1 MKIRKFLKV
10 LNFLFIILAAEV
22 IIGLVCITNKI
33 KDAKYEEDKT
43 CITQIAINPIEKRLA
58 RSQAPSD
65 QVTRITSSSRLI
77 LERIVK
83 TMENTGYGKGYWTQC
98 KNAVRTP
105 TPTSGGLY
113 YIDIPS
119 FYFNEDVGGAWN
131 STYVYYCKEI
141 TEFDFSGLN
150 IGGITTL
157 PDFSKWPNLR
167 RLNFS
172 NCKISETSGFMTSS
186 GRKAL
191 RKITYI
197 DLSKNNIESI
207 NAGIVHDARYN
218 LQHQII
224 TKYLGTIKSGNTG
237 NSTLPD
243 IFVKSYGNI
252 VAPTYYKEN
261 IVKISGKK
269 VTVKSKGKEQEKAM
283 VRIPGTSSSPFKGS
297 YVMFNWSG
305 IKASTNPNNN
315 NNNNNNNNQIYY
327 NISLSYKS
335 STTSG
340 WEQIKYI
347 EIYPTS
353 GENVNYNNAK
363 VYVNGNYVGN
373 NTVKYPVTK
382 NGKYTIKITYP
393 GLRDIILNQEVK
405 GIDREHPTFTT
416 NYKSETGKNIKY
428 LTVYAKDNVAIKNI
442 SVNGTNIYSCNKKD
456 YYCAY
461 SATYKIS
468 KSGKYTIKVED
479 LAGNWRKIEENVN
492 VDTTPPKIQSL
503 QIKKNDKIYDKDKC
517 AVKVGDKL
525 ILNLKAHE
533 EVSKYSGIKI
543 NGTDLKTGTIN
554 VGNKTNFSI
563 EIPITDKFGTGTLY
577 GDYVIEIYGLS
588 DKWGNATSY
597 TIKNKVYF
605 DSSYPEISEIN
616 ITGGK
621 LSSDK
626 QKMTIYQNQK
636 IVIDLTT
643 EEKLGNN
650 PEIYVCGHKTTFA
663 RLKNKNK
670 NKKDKSEIYHYYAY
684 LDSNYILQTANA
696 FGYVDKC
703 IPIEIKNYKNL
714 SGNLGDDIIIDES
727 NKSSNGIYLYY
738 GNSEANKLYFA
749 SAVDIS
755 TYSETGDG
763 YTWLTKVGD
772 KNYKNYKQFRGSY
785 AEKSYWGGTIHQYGC
800 GPTSVAIVLSGLGI
814 DKNPGDVANS
824 IKEGTSPS
832 SLKTAFENFGVTVEL
847 KYNTS
852 TETTIKN
859 IRNNLEKGMPV
870 LVGVSPGP
878 DSKYTT
884 IGHWLVLLSISGDT
898 VTISN
903 AGRDSESGTETDN
916 INTLVEKY
924 MEGNGYI
931 LVKSAKTDSATNVK
945 NEAIAGDINQD
956 GYINEYDYLL
966 LQRYLSKLQEL
977 TDDQKKY
984 ANVDGNESIDANDL
998 TALKV
1003 IINKR
1008 VNSLQIG
1015 SSETFKVYDNENK
1028 LVSGDNLK
1036 LSVTEG
1042 EEFINVT
1049 ENEDG
1054 ISIKSKNELSA
1065 LNGSVVIKATYL
1077 NEKNEEEK
1085 AGEIKL
1091 KIIDKNNVTTGFEV
1105 ITGKKVNKNI
1115 LGDVNKDGFITEV
1128 DSFDVQRAIVNLIQL
1143 TEEGK
1148 ERGDI
1153 NKDGVLTVSDATD
1166 IQKMCVNNYNGM
1178 YKNDVFTL
1186 KFNSFEDNNYEDIK
1200 DENIQNQIRW
1210 YAEGQ
1215 EDMVTITP
1223 NNDGSANIKVN
1234 ENAVTGSKIAICCS
1248 MLDENSED
1256 NKYKTA
1262 RFNIEIID
1270 KAYVEL
1276 SENTINYDLSNLPDK
1291 YTYLKVNT
1299 NLDNKDAEWKSSDE
1313 NIVKLKEDSYGNV
1326 EVIPVKEGTAKVTV
1340 TIDGISDECDVKV
1353 EKSITKIYT
1362 SKQDITLKES
1372 LEDEE
1377 YIIANSVSKLLKS
1390 SANSQDIEGEI
1401 DATEEPIITSSDE
1414 DIARM
1419 YKDEET
1425 GAYKILA
1432 ISEGKATIEISSPT
1446 NEDVKETIKVN
1457 VKPLNIPT
1465 IQKVTIDQDEGQQEY
1480 KKGEKIS
1487 FKVVFSEEIKGEV
1500 PELQLVFGNN
1510 SSVGIPK
1517 FVGIEDNNTA
1527 IRYEYEVQE
1536 GDNGILKIL
1545 GLNGGNLTDD
1555 TGKMDTI
1562 LTVNNEEE
1570 EFTIE
1575 ETEENIDIENETL
1588 EVSSNDESEDESK
1601 ELSEEYI
1608 SSNTKAFVGDD
1619 VTEQDEMSDELTGN
1633 LETVPNGI
1641 NLLVGEVIAD
1651 TTAPEI
1657 TVVPEIEKDSYYL
1670 NKGDIVKVNITSN
1683 EDLAELPTVTMGG
1696 QVATVEGSGK
1706 EYTASLEINDK
1717 IKEGYLEIQVS
1728 GCRDLSGNEANL
1740 TVMNEENMDEPIVI
1754 DYSKSTIKAIYIM
1767 AEEGKNYKAGD
1778 KVKIKVVFEDENMKN
1793 RNEYI
1798 AAEEVP
1804 VLNIKFGRNKAEGNL
1819 ESDYTVGEYVN
1830 SIIYTYTIS
1839 EKDIGKMTINNIT
1852 GNIEDAAGNKTD
1864 LSKINISN
1872 VVTGQIN
1879 EIVKENESNS
1889 NKNEG
1894 VLEKLPFKLP
1904 YTGSVAFWI
1913 IIASVGVGATIAG
1926 VSYIVRKKHY
1936 IK

>member
-670 NKKDKSEIYHYYAY
+670 KDKSEIYHYYAY

-749 SAVDIS
+749 S
-755 TYSETGDG
+755 
-763 YTWLTKVGD
+763 D
-772 KNYKNYKQFRGSY
+772 KN
-785 AEKSYWGGTIHQYGC
+785 
-800 GPTSVAIVLSGLGI
+800 
-814 DKNPGDVANS
+814 
-824 IKEGTSPS
+824 
-832 SLKTAFENFGVTVEL
+832 
-847 KYNTS
+847 
-852 TETTIKN
+852 
-859 IRNNLEKGMPV
+859 
-870 LVGVSPGP
+870 
-878 DSKYTT
+878 
-884 IGHWLVLLSISGDT
+884 
-898 VTISN
+898 
-903 AGRDSESGTETDN
+903 
-916 INTLVEKY
+916 
-924 MEGNGYI
+924 
-931 LVKSAKTDSATNVK
+931 VKD
-945 NEAIAGDINQD
+945 EAIAGDINQD
-956 GYINEYDYLL
+956 GYVNEYDYLL

-1215 EDMVTITP
+1215 ADMVTITP

-1276 SENTINYDLSNLPDK
+1276 SENTINYDLSNLQDK

-1432 ISEGKATIEISSPT
+1432 ISEGEATIEISSPT

-1510 SSVGIPK
+1510 SSVGIPE

-1740 TVMNEENMDEPIVI
+1740 TVINEENMDEPIVI
-1754 DYSKSTIKAIYIM
+1754 DYSKSTIKTIDIM

>member
-1 MKIRKFLKV
+1 MKV
-10 LNFLFIILAAEV
+10 LNFLFIILVAEV

-43 CITQIAINPIEKRLA
+43 SITQIAINPIEKKLA
-58 RSQAPSD
+58 KYSS
-65 QVTRITSSSRLI
+65 VRITSSSDVILKYI
-77 LERIVK
+77 INKISDEIWLTWDEQKNMNPVEASLERNNRKALHKI
-83 TMENTGYGKGYWTQC
+83 
-98 KNAVRTP
+98 
-105 TPTSGGLY
+105 SGGY
-113 YIDIPS
+113 YIEVPS
-119 FYFNEDVGGAWN
+119 RYFSSD
-131 STYVYYCKEI
+131 TCKKEK
-141 TEFDFSGLN
+141 EFNFSGLN

-172 NCKISETSGFMTSS
+172 NCKISGTSGFMTSS

-191 RKITYI
+191 KNITYI

-207 NAGIVHDARYN
+207 NDGIVHDARYN

-269 VTVKSKGKEQEKAM
+269 VTVKSKGKEKETAM

-670 NKKDKSEIYHYYAY
+670 KDKSEIYHYYAY

-749 SAVDIS
+749 S
-755 TYSETGDG
+755 
-763 YTWLTKVGD
+763 D
-772 KNYKNYKQFRGSY
+772 KN
-785 AEKSYWGGTIHQYGC
+785 
-800 GPTSVAIVLSGLGI
+800 
-814 DKNPGDVANS
+814 
-824 IKEGTSPS
+824 
-832 SLKTAFENFGVTVEL
+832 
-847 KYNTS
+847 
-852 TETTIKN
+852 
-859 IRNNLEKGMPV
+859 
-870 LVGVSPGP
+870 
-878 DSKYTT
+878 
-884 IGHWLVLLSISGDT
+884 
-898 VTISN
+898 
-903 AGRDSESGTETDN
+903 
-916 INTLVEKY
+916 
-924 MEGNGYI
+924 
-931 LVKSAKTDSATNVK
+931 VKD
-945 NEAIAGDINQD
+945 EAIAGDINQD
-956 GYINEYDYLL
+956 GYVNEYDYLL

-1015 SSETFKVYDNENK
+1015 SSETFKVYDNKNK

-1215 EDMVTITP
+1215 ADMVTITP

-1234 ENAVTGSKIAICCS
+1234 ENAVTGSKIVICCS

-1480 KKGEKIS
+1480 KQGEKIS
-1487 FKVVFSEEIKGEV
+1487 IKIAFSEEVKGNV
-1500 PELQLVFGNN
+1500 PELQLEFGNN
-1510 SSVGIPK
+1510 SSVKNPEFIR
-1517 FVGIEDNNTA
+1517 FEDNNTA

-1536 GDNGILKIL
+1536 GDNGILKIV
-1545 GLNGGNLTDD
+1545 GLNDGNLTDD

-1570 EFTIE
+1570 EDFTIE

-1754 DYSKSTIKAIYIM
+1754 DYSKSTIKTIDIM

>member
-1 MKIRKFLKV
+1 MKIMKFLKV
-10 LNFLFIILAAEV
+10 LNFLFIILVAEV

-43 CITQIAINPIEKRLA
+43 SITQIAINPIEKKLA
-58 RSQAPSD
+58 KYSS
-65 QVTRITSSSRLI
+65 VRITSSSDVILKYI
-77 LERIVK
+77 INKISDEIWLTWDEQKNMNPVEASLERNNRKALHKI
-83 TMENTGYGKGYWTQC
+83 
-98 KNAVRTP
+98 
-105 TPTSGGLY
+105 SGGY
-113 YIDIPS
+113 YIEVPS
-119 FYFNEDVGGAWN
+119 RYFSSA
-131 STYVYYCKEI
+131 TCKKE
-141 TEFDFSGLN
+141 TEFNFSGLN

-670 NKKDKSEIYHYYAY
+670 KDKSEIYHYYAY

-738 GNSEANKLYFA
+738 GNSELNKLYLA
-749 SAVDIS
+749 S
-755 TYSETGDG
+755 
-763 YTWLTKVGD
+763 D
-772 KNYKNYKQFRGSY
+772 KN
-785 AEKSYWGGTIHQYGC
+785 EK
-800 GPTSVAIVLSGLGI
+800 
-814 DKNPGDVANS
+814 D
-824 IKEGTSPS
+824 
-832 SLKTAFENFGVTVEL
+832 
-847 KYNTS
+847 
-852 TETTIKN
+852 
-859 IRNNLEKGMPV
+859 R
-870 LVGVSPGP
+870 
-878 DSKYTT
+878 
-884 IGHWLVLLSISGDT
+884 
-898 VTISN
+898 
-903 AGRDSESGTETDN
+903 
-916 INTLVEKY
+916 
-924 MEGNGYI
+924 
-931 LVKSAKTDSATNVK
+931 
-945 NEAIAGDINQD
+945 AIAGDINQD
-956 GYINEYDYLL
+956 GYVNEYDYLL

-1215 EDMVTITP
+1215 ADMVTITP

-1234 ENAVTGSKIAICCS
+1234 ENAVTGSKIVICCS

-1432 ISEGKATIEISSPT
+1432 ISEGEATIEISSPT

-1510 SSVGIPK
+1510 SSVGIPE

-1619 VTEQDEMSDELTGN
+1619 VTEQDEISDELTGN

-1740 TVMNEENMDEPIVI
+1740 TVINEENMDEPIVI
-1754 DYSKSTIKAIYIM
+1754 DYSKSTIKTIDIM

>member
-1 MKIRKFLKV
+1 MKIMKFLKV
-10 LNFLFIILAAEV
+10 LNFLFIILVAEV

-43 CITQIAINPIEKRLA
+43 SITQIAINPIEKKLA
-58 RSQAPSD
+58 KYSS
-65 QVTRITSSSRLI
+65 VRITSSSDVILKYI
-77 LERIVK
+77 INKISDEIWLTWDEQKNMNPVEASLERNNRKALHKI
-83 TMENTGYGKGYWTQC
+83 
-98 KNAVRTP
+98 
-105 TPTSGGLY
+105 SGGY
-113 YIDIPS
+113 YIEVPS
-119 FYFNEDVGGAWN
+119 RYFSSA
-131 STYVYYCKEI
+131 TCKKE
-141 TEFDFSGLN
+141 TEFNFSGLN

-670 NKKDKSEIYHYYAY
+670 KDKSEIYHYYAY

-749 SAVDIS
+749 S
-755 TYSETGDG
+755 
-763 YTWLTKVGD
+763 D
-772 KNYKNYKQFRGSY
+772 KN
-785 AEKSYWGGTIHQYGC
+785 
-800 GPTSVAIVLSGLGI
+800 
-814 DKNPGDVANS
+814 
-824 IKEGTSPS
+824 
-832 SLKTAFENFGVTVEL
+832 
-847 KYNTS
+847 
-852 TETTIKN
+852 
-859 IRNNLEKGMPV
+859 
-870 LVGVSPGP
+870 
-878 DSKYTT
+878 
-884 IGHWLVLLSISGDT
+884 
-898 VTISN
+898 
-903 AGRDSESGTETDN
+903 
-916 INTLVEKY
+916 
-924 MEGNGYI
+924 
-931 LVKSAKTDSATNVK
+931 VKD
-945 NEAIAGDINQD
+945 EAIAGDINQD
-956 GYINEYDYLL
+956 GYVNEYDYLL

-984 ANVDGNESIDANDL
+984 ANVDGNDTIDANDL

-1028 LVSGDNLK
+1028 SVSGDNLK
-1036 LSVTEG
+1036 ISVTEG

-1049 ENEDG
+1049 ESQDG

-1077 NEKNEEEK
+1077 NEDNEEEK

-1105 ITGKKVNKNI
+1105 ITEKKVNKNI

-1143 TEEGK
+1143 TEEEK

-1234 ENAVTGSKIAICCS
+1234 ENAVTGSKIVICCS

-1276 SENTINYDLSNLPDK
+1276 SENTINYDLSKLPDK

-1313 NIVKLKEDSYGNV
+1313 NVVKLKEDSYGNV

-1432 ISEGKATIEISSPT
+1432 ISEGEATIEISSPT

-1510 SSVGIPK
+1510 SSVGIPE

>member
-1 MKIRKFLKV
+1 MKIMKFLKV
-10 LNFLFIILAAEV
+10 LNFLFIILVAEV

-43 CITQIAINPIEKRLA
+43 CITQIAINPIEKKLA
-58 RSQAPSD
+58 KYSS
-65 QVTRITSSSRLI
+65 VRITSSSDVILKYI
-77 LERIVK
+77 INKISDEIWLTWDEQKNMNPVEASLERNNRKALHKI
-83 TMENTGYGKGYWTQC
+83 
-98 KNAVRTP
+98 
-105 TPTSGGLY
+105 SGGY
-113 YIDIPS
+113 YIEVPS
-119 FYFNEDVGGAWN
+119 RYFSSA
-131 STYVYYCKEI
+131 TCKKE
-141 TEFDFSGLN
+141 TEFNFSGLN

-670 NKKDKSEIYHYYAY
+670 KDKSEIYHYYAY

-738 GNSEANKLYFA
+738 GNSELNKLYLA
-749 SAVDIS
+749 S
-755 TYSETGDG
+755 
-763 YTWLTKVGD
+763 D
-772 KNYKNYKQFRGSY
+772 KN
-785 AEKSYWGGTIHQYGC
+785 EK
-800 GPTSVAIVLSGLGI
+800 
-814 DKNPGDVANS
+814 D
-824 IKEGTSPS
+824 
-832 SLKTAFENFGVTVEL
+832 
-847 KYNTS
+847 
-852 TETTIKN
+852 
-859 IRNNLEKGMPV
+859 R
-870 LVGVSPGP
+870 
-878 DSKYTT
+878 
-884 IGHWLVLLSISGDT
+884 
-898 VTISN
+898 
-903 AGRDSESGTETDN
+903 
-916 INTLVEKY
+916 
-924 MEGNGYI
+924 
-931 LVKSAKTDSATNVK
+931 
-945 NEAIAGDINQD
+945 AIAGDINQD
-956 GYINEYDYLL
+956 GYVNEYDYLL

-984 ANVDGNESIDANDL
+984 ANVDGNDTIDANDL

-1036 LSVTEG
+1036 ISVTEG

-1049 ENEDG
+1049 ENQDD

-1077 NEKNEEEK
+1077 NEDNEEEK

-1105 ITGKKVNKNI
+1105 ITEKKVNKNI

-1143 TEEGK
+1143 TEEEK

-1432 ISEGKATIEISSPT
+1432 ISEGEATIEISSPT

-1510 SSVGIPK
+1510 SSVGIPE

-1740 TVMNEENMDEPIVI
+1740 TVINEENMDEPIVI
-1754 DYSKSTIKAIYIM
+1754 DYSKSTIKTIDIM

-1798 AAEEVP
+1798 AAEEVS

>member
-43 CITQIAINPIEKRLA
+43 SITQIAINPIEKKLA
-58 RSQAPSD
+58 SS

-83 TMENTGYGKGYWTQC
+83 TMENTGCGKAYWDQC

-113 YIDIPS
+113 YIDIPL
-119 FYFNEDVGGAWN
+119 FYFNEVVGD
-131 STYVYYCKEI
+131 CKKI
-141 TEFDFSGLN
+141 KEFDFSGLS
-150 IGGITTL
+150 IGRITTL

-218 LQHQII
+218 LKQQQII
-224 TKYLGTIKSGNTG
+224 RNLGTIKNGNTG
-237 NSTLPD
+237 ISTLPD

-252 VAPTYYKEN
+252 VAPTKYRKDSN

-269 VTVKSKGKEQEKAM
+269 VTIKSKGKGKQNG
-283 VRIPGTSSSPFKGS
+283 VVQIPAASNSPFKGS
-297 YVMFNWSG
+297 YVSFNWTG
-305 IKASTNPNNN
+305 TKASTNPSY
-315 NNNNNNNNQIYY
+315 NNNNNNQIYY

-340 WEQIKYI
+340 WKQIKYI
-347 EIYPTS
+347 EIYPTF

-373 NTVKYPVTK
+373 NKVKYPVTK

-393 GLRDIILNQEVK
+393 GLRDLILNQEVK

-416 NYKSETGKNIKY
+416 NYRSEIGKNIKY

-461 SATYKIS
+461 SKTYKIT

-479 LAGNWRKIEENVN
+479 LAGNWRKIEENVK

-563 EIPITDKFGTGTLY
+563 EIPITDKFGTGALY
-577 GDYVIEIYGLS
+577 GDYVIEIYGIS

-597 TIKNKVYF
+597 AIKNKVYF

-621 LSSDK
+621 LSYDK

-636 IVIDLTT
+636 IIIDLTT

-663 RLKNKNK
+663 RLKNK

-738 GNSEANKLYFA
+738 GNSELNKLYLA
-749 SAVDIS
+749 S
-755 TYSETGDG
+755 
-763 YTWLTKVGD
+763 D
-772 KNYKNYKQFRGSY
+772 KN
-785 AEKSYWGGTIHQYGC
+785 
-800 GPTSVAIVLSGLGI
+800 
-814 DKNPGDVANS
+814 
-824 IKEGTSPS
+824 
-832 SLKTAFENFGVTVEL
+832 
-847 KYNTS
+847 
-852 TETTIKN
+852 
-859 IRNNLEKGMPV
+859 
-870 LVGVSPGP
+870 
-878 DSKYTT
+878 
-884 IGHWLVLLSISGDT
+884 
-898 VTISN
+898 
-903 AGRDSESGTETDN
+903 
-916 INTLVEKY
+916 
-924 MEGNGYI
+924 
-931 LVKSAKTDSATNVK
+931 VKD
-945 NEAIAGDINQD
+945 EAIAGDINQD
-956 GYINEYDYLL
+956 GYVNEYDYLL

-984 ANVDGNESIDANDL
+984 ANVDGNDTIDANDL

-1015 SSETFKVYDNENK
+1015 SSETFKVYDNKNK
-1028 LVSGDNLK
+1028 LVSIDNLK

-1042 EEFINVT
+1042 EELVNVT
-1049 ENEDG
+1049 KSQDG

-1065 LNGSVVIKATYL
+1065 LNGSVVIKVTYL
-1077 NEKNEEEK
+1077 NENNEEEK
-1085 AGEIKL
+1085 VGEIKL
-1091 KIIDKNNVTTGFEV
+1091 KIIDKNNITTGFEV
-1105 ITGKKVNKNI
+1105 ITAKKVNKNI

-1128 DSFDVQRAIVNLIQL
+1128 DSFEVQRAIVNLVQF
-1143 TEEGK
+1143 TEEEK

-1153 NKDGVLTVSDATD
+1153 NRDGSLNVVDATG
-1166 IQKMCVNNYNGM
+1166 IQKMSFNNYNRM

-1215 EDMVTITP
+1215 ADMVTITP

-1234 ENAVTGSKIAICCS
+1234 ENAVTGSKIVICCS

-1276 SENTINYDLSNLPDK
+1276 SENTINYDLSKLPDK

-1313 NIVKLKEDSYGNV
+1313 NVVKLKEDSYGNV

-1432 ISEGKATIEISSPT
+1432 ISEGEATIEISSPT

-1536 GDNGILKIL
+1536 GDNGILKVL

-1889 NKNEG
+1889 NSNKNEG

>member
-1 MKIRKFLKV
+1 MKIMKFLKV
-10 LNFLFIILAAEV
+10 LNFLFIILVAEV

-43 CITQIAINPIEKRLA
+43 CITQIAINPIEKKLA
-58 RSQAPSD
+58 KYSS
-65 QVTRITSSSRLI
+65 VRITSSSDVILKYI
-77 LERIVK
+77 INKISDEIWLTWDEQKNMNPVEASLERNNRKALHKI
-83 TMENTGYGKGYWTQC
+83 
-98 KNAVRTP
+98 
-105 TPTSGGLY
+105 SGGY
-113 YIDIPS
+113 YIEVPS
-119 FYFNEDVGGAWN
+119 RYFSSA
-131 STYVYYCKEI
+131 TCKKE
-141 TEFDFSGLN
+141 TEFNFSGLN

-461 SATYKIS
+461 SKTYKIT

-479 LAGNWRKIEENVN
+479 LAGNWRKIEENVK

-543 NGTDLKTGTIN
+543 NGVDLKTNTIN

-563 EIPITDKFGTGTLY
+563 EIPITDKFGAGALY
-577 GDYVIEIYGLS
+577 GDYVIEIYGIS

-597 TIKNKVYF
+597 VIKNKVYF

-621 LSSDK
+621 LSYDK

-636 IVIDLTT
+636 IIIDLTT
-643 EEKLGNN
+643 EEKLGKN

-663 RLKNKNK
+663 RLKNK

-738 GNSEANKLYFA
+738 GNSELNKLYLA
-749 SAVDIS
+749 S
-755 TYSETGDG
+755 
-763 YTWLTKVGD
+763 D
-772 KNYKNYKQFRGSY
+772 KN
-785 AEKSYWGGTIHQYGC
+785 EK
-800 GPTSVAIVLSGLGI
+800 
-814 DKNPGDVANS
+814 D
-824 IKEGTSPS
+824 
-832 SLKTAFENFGVTVEL
+832 
-847 KYNTS
+847 
-852 TETTIKN
+852 
-859 IRNNLEKGMPV
+859 R
-870 LVGVSPGP
+870 
-878 DSKYTT
+878 
-884 IGHWLVLLSISGDT
+884 
-898 VTISN
+898 
-903 AGRDSESGTETDN
+903 
-916 INTLVEKY
+916 
-924 MEGNGYI
+924 
-931 LVKSAKTDSATNVK
+931 
-945 NEAIAGDINQD
+945 AIAGDINQD
-956 GYINEYDYLL
+956 GYVNEYDYLL

-977 TDDQKKY
+977 TDAQKKY
-984 ANVDGNESIDANDL
+984 ANVDGNDTIDANDL

-1015 SSETFKVYDNENK
+1015 SSETFKVYDDKNK
-1028 LVSGDNLK
+1028 LVSIDNLK

-1042 EEFINVT
+1042 EELVNVT
-1049 ENEDG
+1049 KSQDG

-1065 LNGSVVIKATYL
+1065 LNGSVVIKVTYL
-1077 NEKNEEEK
+1077 NENNEEEK
-1085 AGEIKL
+1085 VGEIKL
-1091 KIIDKNNVTTGFEV
+1091 KIIDKNNITTGFEV
-1105 ITGKKVNKNI
+1105 ITAKKVNKNI

-1128 DSFDVQRAIVNLIQL
+1128 DSFEVQRAIVNLVQF
-1143 TEEGK
+1143 TEEEK

-1153 NKDGVLTVSDATD
+1153 NRDGSLNVVDATG
-1166 IQKMCVNNYNGM
+1166 IQKMSFNNYNRM

-1186 KFNSFEDNNYEDIK
+1186 KFKSLKDDDYEDFK
-1200 DENIQNQIRW
+1200 DGSIQNKIRW

-1215 EDMVTITP
+1215 ADTVTITP

-1234 ENAVTGSKIAICCS
+1234 ENAVTGSKIVICCS

-1276 SENTINYDLSNLPDK
+1276 SENTINYDLSKLPDK

-1313 NIVKLKEDSYGNV
+1313 NVVKLKEDSYGNV

-1390 SANSQDIEGEI
+1390 SANSQDIEGKI

-1432 ISEGKATIEISSPT
+1432 ISEGEATIEISSPT

-1510 SSVGIPK
+1510 SSVGIPE

-1754 DYSKSTIKAIYIM
+1754 DYSKSTIKAIYVM

-1852 GNIEDAAGNKTD
+1852 ENIEDAAGNKTD

-1879 EIVKENESNS
+1879 EIVKENESNSNS

>member
-1 MKIRKFLKV
+1 MKIMKFLKV
-10 LNFLFIILAAEV
+10 LNFLFIILVAEV

-43 CITQIAINPIEKRLA
+43 SITQIAINPIEKKLA
-58 RSQAPSD
+58 KYSS
-65 QVTRITSSSRLI
+65 VRITSSSDVILKYI
-77 LERIVK
+77 INKISDEIWLTWDEQKNMNPVEASLERNNRKALHKI
-83 TMENTGYGKGYWTQC
+83 
-98 KNAVRTP
+98 
-105 TPTSGGLY
+105 SGGY
-113 YIDIPS
+113 YIEVPS
-119 FYFNEDVGGAWN
+119 RYFSSD
-131 STYVYYCKEI
+131 TCKKEK
-141 TEFDFSGLN
+141 EFNFSGLN

-172 NCKISETSGFMTSS
+172 NCKISGTSGFMTSS

-670 NKKDKSEIYHYYAY
+670 KDKSEIYHYYAY

-738 GNSEANKLYFA
+738 GNSELNKLYLA
-749 SAVDIS
+749 S
-755 TYSETGDG
+755 
-763 YTWLTKVGD
+763 D
-772 KNYKNYKQFRGSY
+772 KN
-785 AEKSYWGGTIHQYGC
+785 EK
-800 GPTSVAIVLSGLGI
+800 
-814 DKNPGDVANS
+814 D
-824 IKEGTSPS
+824 
-832 SLKTAFENFGVTVEL
+832 
-847 KYNTS
+847 
-852 TETTIKN
+852 
-859 IRNNLEKGMPV
+859 R
-870 LVGVSPGP
+870 
-878 DSKYTT
+878 
-884 IGHWLVLLSISGDT
+884 
-898 VTISN
+898 
-903 AGRDSESGTETDN
+903 
-916 INTLVEKY
+916 
-924 MEGNGYI
+924 
-931 LVKSAKTDSATNVK
+931 
-945 NEAIAGDINQD
+945 AIAGDINQD
-956 GYINEYDYLL
+956 GYVNEYDYLL

-1042 EEFINVT
+1042 EELVNVT
-1049 ENEDG
+1049 KSQDG

-1085 AGEIKL
+1085 AGKIKL

-1215 EDMVTITP
+1215 ADMVTITP

-1234 ENAVTGSKIAICCS
+1234 ENAVTGSKIVICCS

-1432 ISEGKATIEISSPT
+1432 ISEGEATIEISSPT

-1510 SSVGIPK
+1510 SSVGIPE

-1740 TVMNEENMDEPIVI
+1740 TVINEENMDEPIVI
-1754 DYSKSTIKAIYIM
+1754 DYSKSTIKTIDIM

>member
-43 CITQIAINPIEKRLA
+43 SVTQIAINPIEKKLA
-58 RSQAPSD
+58 KYSS
-65 QVTRITSSSRLI
+65 VRITSSSDVILKYI
-77 LERIVK
+77 INKISDEIWLTWDEQKNMNPVEASLERNNRKALHKI
-83 TMENTGYGKGYWTQC
+83 
-98 KNAVRTP
+98 
-105 TPTSGGLY
+105 SGGY
-113 YIDIPS
+113 YIEVPS
-119 FYFNEDVGGAWN
+119 RYFSSD
-131 STYVYYCKEI
+131 TCKKEK
-141 TEFDFSGLN
+141 EFNFSGLN

-670 NKKDKSEIYHYYAY
+670 KDKSEIYHYYAY

-749 SAVDIS
+749 S
-755 TYSETGDG
+755 
-763 YTWLTKVGD
+763 D
-772 KNYKNYKQFRGSY
+772 KN
-785 AEKSYWGGTIHQYGC
+785 
-800 GPTSVAIVLSGLGI
+800 
-814 DKNPGDVANS
+814 
-824 IKEGTSPS
+824 
-832 SLKTAFENFGVTVEL
+832 
-847 KYNTS
+847 
-852 TETTIKN
+852 
-859 IRNNLEKGMPV
+859 
-870 LVGVSPGP
+870 
-878 DSKYTT
+878 
-884 IGHWLVLLSISGDT
+884 
-898 VTISN
+898 
-903 AGRDSESGTETDN
+903 
-916 INTLVEKY
+916 
-924 MEGNGYI
+924 
-931 LVKSAKTDSATNVK
+931 VKD
-945 NEAIAGDINQD
+945 EAIAGDINQD
-956 GYINEYDYLL
+956 GYVNEYDYLL

-1234 ENAVTGSKIAICCS
+1234 ENAVTGSKIVICCS

-1432 ISEGKATIEISSPT
+1432 ISEGEATIEISSPT

-1510 SSVGIPK
+1510 SSVGIPE

-1740 TVMNEENMDEPIVI
+1740 TVINEENMDEPIVI
-1754 DYSKSTIKAIYIM
+1754 DYSKSTIKTIDIM

>member
-1 MKIRKFLKV
+1 MKIMKFLKV
-10 LNFLFIILAAEV
+10 LNFLFIILVAEV

-43 CITQIAINPIEKRLA
+43 SITQIAINPIEKKLA
-58 RSQAPSD
+58 KYSS
-65 QVTRITSSSRLI
+65 VRITSSSDVILKYI
-77 LERIVK
+77 INKISDEIWLTWDEQKNMNPVEASLERNNRKALHKI
-83 TMENTGYGKGYWTQC
+83 
-98 KNAVRTP
+98 
-105 TPTSGGLY
+105 SGGY
-113 YIDIPS
+113 YIEVPS
-119 FYFNEDVGGAWN
+119 RYFSSA
-131 STYVYYCKEI
+131 TCKKE
-141 TEFDFSGLN
+141 TEFNFSGLN

-670 NKKDKSEIYHYYAY
+670 KDKSEIYHYYAY

-749 SAVDIS
+749 S
-755 TYSETGDG
+755 
-763 YTWLTKVGD
+763 D
-772 KNYKNYKQFRGSY
+772 KN
-785 AEKSYWGGTIHQYGC
+785 
-800 GPTSVAIVLSGLGI
+800 
-814 DKNPGDVANS
+814 
-824 IKEGTSPS
+824 
-832 SLKTAFENFGVTVEL
+832 
-847 KYNTS
+847 
-852 TETTIKN
+852 
-859 IRNNLEKGMPV
+859 
-870 LVGVSPGP
+870 
-878 DSKYTT
+878 
-884 IGHWLVLLSISGDT
+884 
-898 VTISN
+898 
-903 AGRDSESGTETDN
+903 
-916 INTLVEKY
+916 
-924 MEGNGYI
+924 
-931 LVKSAKTDSATNVK
+931 VKD
-945 NEAIAGDINQD
+945 EAIAGDINQD
-956 GYINEYDYLL
+956 GYVNEYDYLL

-984 ANVDGNESIDANDL
+984 ANVDGNDTIDANDL

-1215 EDMVTITP
+1215 ADMVTITP

-1234 ENAVTGSKIAICCS
+1234 ENAVTGSKIVICCS

-1432 ISEGKATIEISSPT
+1432 ISEGEATIEISSPT

-1510 SSVGIPK
+1510 SSVGIPE

>member
-1 MKIRKFLKV
+1 MKV
-10 LNFLFIILAAEV
+10 LNFLFIILVAEV

-43 CITQIAINPIEKRLA
+43 SVTQIAINPIEKKLA
-58 RSQAPSD
+58 KYSS
-65 QVTRITSSSRLI
+65 VRITSSSDVILKYI
-77 LERIVK
+77 INKISDEIWLTWDEQKNMNPVEASLERNNRKALHKI
-83 TMENTGYGKGYWTQC
+83 
-98 KNAVRTP
+98 
-105 TPTSGGLY
+105 SGGY
-113 YIDIPS
+113 YIEVPS
-119 FYFNEDVGGAWN
+119 RYFSSD
-131 STYVYYCKEI
+131 TCKKEK
-141 TEFDFSGLN
+141 EFNFSGLN

-172 NCKISETSGFMTSS
+172 NCKISGTSGFMTSS

-191 RKITYI
+191 KNITYI

-207 NAGIVHDARYN
+207 NDGIVHDARYN

-269 VTVKSKGKEQEKAM
+269 VTVKSKGKEKETAM

-305 IKASTNPNNN
+305 TKASTNPNNN
-315 NNNNNNNNQIYY
+315 NNNNNSNNYY
-327 NISLSYKS
+327 QMSLRYNS
-335 STTSG
+335 SVTNG
-340 WEQIKYI
+340 WAKKKYI
-347 EIYPTS
+347 NIWPS
-353 GENVNYNNAK
+353 NGLNVDCNNAK
-363 VYVNGNYVGN
+363 IYVNGKYVGY
-373 NTVKYPVTK
+373 NTVKYLVTK
-382 NGKYTIKITYP
+382 NGTYNIKVIYP
-393 GLRDIILNQEVK
+393 GLNTIAFSQEVK
-405 GIDREHPTFTT
+405 GIDTNRPTITASC
-416 NYKSETGKNIKY
+416 KSELGKNIKY
-428 LTVYAKDNVAIKNI
+428 LMICAKDNVAIKRI
-442 SVNGTNIYSCNKKD
+442 SVNGSDIYKCNNKN

-461 SATYKIS
+461 PVTYEVT
-468 KSGKYTIKVED
+468 KSGTYNIEVED
-479 LAGNWRKIEENVN
+479 LAGNIRISKKKIKT
-492 VDTTPPKIQSL
+492 DTTPPKIQSL
-503 QIKKNDKIYDKDKC
+503 QIKKDGKIYDKDKC

-670 NKKDKSEIYHYYAY
+670 KDKSEIYHYYAY

-738 GNSEANKLYFA
+738 GNSELNKLYLA
-749 SAVDIS
+749 S
-755 TYSETGDG
+755 
-763 YTWLTKVGD
+763 D
-772 KNYKNYKQFRGSY
+772 KN
-785 AEKSYWGGTIHQYGC
+785 
-800 GPTSVAIVLSGLGI
+800 
-814 DKNPGDVANS
+814 
-824 IKEGTSPS
+824 
-832 SLKTAFENFGVTVEL
+832 
-847 KYNTS
+847 
-852 TETTIKN
+852 
-859 IRNNLEKGMPV
+859 
-870 LVGVSPGP
+870 
-878 DSKYTT
+878 
-884 IGHWLVLLSISGDT
+884 
-898 VTISN
+898 
-903 AGRDSESGTETDN
+903 
-916 INTLVEKY
+916 
-924 MEGNGYI
+924 
-931 LVKSAKTDSATNVK
+931 VKD
-945 NEAIAGDINQD
+945 EAIAGDINQD
-956 GYINEYDYLL
+956 GYVNEYDYLL

-1215 EDMVTITP
+1215 ADMVTITP

-1234 ENAVTGSKIAICCS
+1234 ENAVTGSKIVICCS

-1480 KKGEKIS
+1480 KQGEKIS
-1487 FKVVFSEEIKGEV
+1487 IKIAFSEEVKGNV
-1500 PELQLVFGNN
+1500 PELQLEFGNN
-1510 SSVGIPK
+1510 SSVKNPEFIR
-1517 FVGIEDNNTA
+1517 FEDNNTA

-1536 GDNGILKIL
+1536 GDNGILKIV
-1545 GLNGGNLTDD
+1545 GLNDGNLTDD

-1570 EFTIE
+1570 EDFTIE
-1575 ETEENIDIENETL
+1575 ETEENIDIENEKM
-1588 EVSSNDESEDESK
+1588 EVLSNDESEDESK

-1879 EIVKENESNS
+1879 EIVKEKESNSNS

>member
-1 MKIRKFLKV
+1 MKV
-10 LNFLFIILAAEV
+10 LNFLFIILVAEV

-43 CITQIAINPIEKRLA
+43 SITQIAINPIEKKLA
-58 RSQAPSD
+58 SS

-83 TMENTGYGKGYWTQC
+83 TMENTGCGKAYWDQC

-113 YIDIPS
+113 YIDIPL
-119 FYFNEDVGGAWN
+119 FYFNEVVGD
-131 STYVYYCKEI
+131 CKKI
-141 TEFDFSGLN
+141 TEFDFSGLS
-150 IGGITTL
+150 IGRITTL

-207 NAGIVHDARYN
+207 NTGIVQDARYN
-218 LQHQII
+218 LKQQQII
-224 TKYLGTIKSGNTG
+224 RNLGTIKNGNTG
-237 NSTLPD
+237 ISTLPD

-252 VAPTYYKEN
+252 AAPTKYRKDSN

-269 VTVKSKGKEQEKAM
+269 VTIKSKGNGKQNG
-283 VRIPGTSSSPFKGS
+283 VVQIPAASNSPFKGS
-297 YVMFNWSG
+297 YVSFNWTG
-305 IKASTNPNNN
+305 TKASTNPNY
-315 NNNNNNNNQIYY
+315 NNNNNNQIYY

-670 NKKDKSEIYHYYAY
+670 KDKSEIYHYYAY

-738 GNSEANKLYFA
+738 GNSELNKLYLA
-749 SAVDIS
+749 S
-755 TYSETGDG
+755 
-763 YTWLTKVGD
+763 D
-772 KNYKNYKQFRGSY
+772 KN
-785 AEKSYWGGTIHQYGC
+785 EK
-800 GPTSVAIVLSGLGI
+800 
-814 DKNPGDVANS
+814 D
-824 IKEGTSPS
+824 
-832 SLKTAFENFGVTVEL
+832 
-847 KYNTS
+847 
-852 TETTIKN
+852 
-859 IRNNLEKGMPV
+859 R
-870 LVGVSPGP
+870 
-878 DSKYTT
+878 
-884 IGHWLVLLSISGDT
+884 
-898 VTISN
+898 
-903 AGRDSESGTETDN
+903 
-916 INTLVEKY
+916 
-924 MEGNGYI
+924 
-931 LVKSAKTDSATNVK
+931 
-945 NEAIAGDINQD
+945 AIAGDINQD
-956 GYINEYDYLL
+956 GYVNEYDYLL

-1077 NEKNEEEK
+1077 NEDNEEEK

-1091 KIIDKNNVTTGFEV
+1091 KIIDRDNITTGFEV
-1105 ITGKKVNKNI
+1105 VTAKKVNKNI

-1215 EDMVTITP
+1215 ADMVTITP

-1234 ENAVTGSKIAICCS
+1234 ENAVTGSKIVICCS

-1480 KKGEKIS
+1480 KQGEKIS
-1487 FKVVFSEEIKGEV
+1487 IKIAFSEEVKGNV
-1500 PELQLVFGNN
+1500 PELQLEFGNN
-1510 SSVGIPK
+1510 SSVKNPEFIR
-1517 FVGIEDNNTA
+1517 FEDNNTA

-1536 GDNGILKIL
+1536 GDNGILKIV
-1545 GLNGGNLTDD
+1545 GLNDGNLTDD

-1570 EFTIE
+1570 EDFTIE
-1575 ETEENIDIENETL
+1575 ETEENIDIENEKM
-1588 EVSSNDESEDESK
+1588 EVLSNDESEDESK

-1670 NKGDIVKVNITSN
+1670 DKGDIVKVNITSN

-1696 QVATVEGSGK
+1696 QVAKVEGSGK

-1889 NKNEG
+1889 NSNKNEG

>member
-670 NKKDKSEIYHYYAY
+670 KDKSEIYHYYAY

-749 SAVDIS
+749 S
-755 TYSETGDG
+755 
-763 YTWLTKVGD
+763 D
-772 KNYKNYKQFRGSY
+772 KN
-785 AEKSYWGGTIHQYGC
+785 
-800 GPTSVAIVLSGLGI
+800 
-814 DKNPGDVANS
+814 
-824 IKEGTSPS
+824 
-832 SLKTAFENFGVTVEL
+832 
-847 KYNTS
+847 
-852 TETTIKN
+852 
-859 IRNNLEKGMPV
+859 
-870 LVGVSPGP
+870 
-878 DSKYTT
+878 
-884 IGHWLVLLSISGDT
+884 
-898 VTISN
+898 
-903 AGRDSESGTETDN
+903 
-916 INTLVEKY
+916 
-924 MEGNGYI
+924 
-931 LVKSAKTDSATNVK
+931 VKD
-945 NEAIAGDINQD
+945 EAIAGDINQD
-956 GYINEYDYLL
+956 GYVNEYDYLL
-966 LQRYLSKLQEL
+966 LQRYLSKLQEF

-1105 ITGKKVNKNI
+1105 ITEKKVNKNI

-1143 TEEGK
+1143 TEEEK

-1432 ISEGKATIEISSPT
+1432 ISEGEATIEISSPT

-1510 SSVGIPK
+1510 SSVGIPE

-1740 TVMNEENMDEPIVI
+1740 TVINEENMDEPIVI
-1754 DYSKSTIKAIYIM
+1754 DYSKSTIKTIDIM

-1798 AAEEVP
+1798 AAEEVS

>member
-1 MKIRKFLKV
+1 MKIMKFLKV
-10 LNFLFIILAAEV
+10 LNFLFIILVAEV

-43 CITQIAINPIEKRLA
+43 SITQIAINPIEKRLA

-65 QVTRITSSSRLI
+65 RVTRITSSSRLI
-77 LERIVK
+77 LERIVR

-131 STYVYYCKEI
+131 STYVYYCKKI

-224 TKYLGTIKSGNTG
+224 TKYLGTIKRGNTG

-269 VTVKSKGKEQEKAM
+269 VTVKSKGKEKEKAM

-340 WEQIKYI
+340 WKQIKYI

-670 NKKDKSEIYHYYAY
+670 KDKSEIYHYYAY

-749 SAVDIS
+749 S
-755 TYSETGDG
+755 
-763 YTWLTKVGD
+763 D
-772 KNYKNYKQFRGSY
+772 KNVN
-785 AEKSYWGGTIHQYGC
+785 
-800 GPTSVAIVLSGLGI
+800 
-814 DKNPGDVANS
+814 D
-824 IKEGTSPS
+824 
-832 SLKTAFENFGVTVEL
+832 
-847 KYNTS
+847 
-852 TETTIKN
+852 
-859 IRNNLEKGMPV
+859 
-870 LVGVSPGP
+870 
-878 DSKYTT
+878 
-884 IGHWLVLLSISGDT
+884 
-898 VTISN
+898 
-903 AGRDSESGTETDN
+903 
-916 INTLVEKY
+916 
-924 MEGNGYI
+924 
-931 LVKSAKTDSATNVK
+931 
-945 NEAIAGDINQD
+945 EAIAGDINQD
-956 GYINEYDYLL
+956 GYVNEYDYLL

-1054 ISIKSKNELSA
+1054 ISIKSKNEPSA

-1215 EDMVTITP
+1215 ADMVTITP

-1234 ENAVTGSKIAICCS
+1234 ENAVTGSKIVICCS

-1432 ISEGKATIEISSPT
+1432 ISEGEATIEISSPT

-1487 FKVVFSEEIKGEV
+1487 FKVIFSEEIKGEV

-1889 NKNEG
+1889 NSNKNEG

>member
-1 MKIRKFLKV
+1 MKIIKFLKV
-10 LNFLFIILAAEV
+10 LNFLFIILVAEV

-43 CITQIAINPIEKRLA
+43 SITQIAINPIEKKLA
-58 RSQAPSD
+58 SS

-83 TMENTGYGKGYWTQC
+83 TMENTGCGKAYWDQC

-113 YIDIPS
+113 YIDIPL
-119 FYFNEDVGGAWN
+119 FYFNEVVGD
-131 STYVYYCKEI
+131 CKKI
-141 TEFDFSGLN
+141 TEFDFSGLS
-150 IGGITTL
+150 IGRITTL

-207 NAGIVHDARYN
+207 NTGIVQDARYN
-218 LQHQII
+218 LKQQQII
-224 TKYLGTIKSGNTG
+224 RNLGTIKNGNTG
-237 NSTLPD
+237 ISTLPD

-252 VAPTYYKEN
+252 AAPTKYRKDSN

-269 VTVKSKGKEQEKAM
+269 VTIKSKGNGKQNG
-283 VRIPGTSSSPFKGS
+283 VVQIPAASNSPFKGS
-297 YVMFNWSG
+297 YVSFNWTG
-305 IKASTNPNNN
+305 TKASTNPNY
-315 NNNNNNNNQIYY
+315 NNNNNNQIYY

-670 NKKDKSEIYHYYAY
+670 KDKSEIYHYYAY

-738 GNSEANKLYFA
+738 GNSELNKLYLA
-749 SAVDIS
+749 S
-755 TYSETGDG
+755 
-763 YTWLTKVGD
+763 D
-772 KNYKNYKQFRGSY
+772 KN
-785 AEKSYWGGTIHQYGC
+785 EK
-800 GPTSVAIVLSGLGI
+800 
-814 DKNPGDVANS
+814 D
-824 IKEGTSPS
+824 
-832 SLKTAFENFGVTVEL
+832 
-847 KYNTS
+847 
-852 TETTIKN
+852 
-859 IRNNLEKGMPV
+859 R
-870 LVGVSPGP
+870 
-878 DSKYTT
+878 
-884 IGHWLVLLSISGDT
+884 
-898 VTISN
+898 
-903 AGRDSESGTETDN
+903 
-916 INTLVEKY
+916 
-924 MEGNGYI
+924 
-931 LVKSAKTDSATNVK
+931 
-945 NEAIAGDINQD
+945 AIAGDINQD
-956 GYINEYDYLL
+956 GYVNEYDYLL

-1077 NEKNEEEK
+1077 NEDNEEEK

-1091 KIIDKNNVTTGFEV
+1091 KIIDRDNITTGFEV
-1105 ITGKKVNKNI
+1105 VTAKKVNKNI

-1128 DSFDVQRAIVNLIQL
+1128 DSFEVQRAIVNLIQL
-1143 TEEGK
+1143 TEEEK

-1153 NKDGVLTVSDATD
+1153 NRDGSLNIVDATD

-1432 ISEGKATIEISSPT
+1432 ISEGEATIEISSPT

-1510 SSVGIPK
+1510 SSVGIPE

-1545 GLNGGNLTDD
+1545 GL
-1555 TGKMDTI
+1555 M
-1562 LTVNNEEE
+1562 V
-1570 EFTIE
+1570 
-1575 ETEENIDIENETL
+1575 
-1588 EVSSNDESEDESK
+1588 
-1601 ELSEEYI
+1601 
-1608 SSNTKAFVGDD
+1608 
-1619 VTEQDEMSDELTGN
+1619 
-1633 LETVPNGI
+1633 
-1641 NLLVGEVIAD
+1641 
-1651 TTAPEI
+1651 EI
-1657 TVVPEIEKDSYYL
+1657 
-1670 NKGDIVKVNITSN
+1670 
-1683 EDLAELPTVTMGG
+1683 
-1696 QVATVEGSGK
+1696 
-1706 EYTASLEINDK
+1706 
-1717 IKEGYLEIQVS
+1717 
-1728 GCRDLSGNEANL
+1728 
-1740 TVMNEENMDEPIVI
+1740 
-1754 DYSKSTIKAIYIM
+1754 
-1767 AEEGKNYKAGD
+1767 
-1778 KVKIKVVFEDENMKN
+1778 
-1793 RNEYI
+1793 
-1798 AAEEVP
+1798 
-1804 VLNIKFGRNKAEGNL
+1804 
-1819 ESDYTVGEYVN
+1819 
-1830 SIIYTYTIS
+1830 
-1839 EKDIGKMTINNIT
+1839 
-1852 GNIEDAAGNKTD
+1852 
-1864 LSKINISN
+1864 
-1872 VVTGQIN
+1872 
-1879 EIVKENESNS
+1879 
-1889 NKNEG
+1889 
-1894 VLEKLPFKLP
+1894 
-1904 YTGSVAFWI
+1904 
-1913 IIASVGVGATIAG
+1913 
-1926 VSYIVRKKHY
+1926 
-1936 IK
+1936 

>member
-1 MKIRKFLKV
+1 MKIMKFLKV
-10 LNFLFIILAAEV
+10 LNFLFIILVAEV

-43 CITQIAINPIEKRLA
+43 SITQIAINPIEKKLA
-58 RSQAPSD
+58 SS

-83 TMENTGYGKGYWTQC
+83 TMENTGCGKAYWDQC

-113 YIDIPS
+113 YIDIPL
-119 FYFNEDVGGAWN
+119 FYFNEVVGD
-131 STYVYYCKEI
+131 CKKI
-141 TEFDFSGLN
+141 TEFDFSGLS
-150 IGGITTL
+150 IGRITTL

-626 QKMTIYQNQK
+626 QKMTIYKNQK

-663 RLKNKNK
+663 RLKNK

-749 SAVDIS
+749 S
-755 TYSETGDG
+755 
-763 YTWLTKVGD
+763 D
-772 KNYKNYKQFRGSY
+772 KN
-785 AEKSYWGGTIHQYGC
+785 
-800 GPTSVAIVLSGLGI
+800 
-814 DKNPGDVANS
+814 
-824 IKEGTSPS
+824 
-832 SLKTAFENFGVTVEL
+832 
-847 KYNTS
+847 
-852 TETTIKN
+852 
-859 IRNNLEKGMPV
+859 
-870 LVGVSPGP
+870 
-878 DSKYTT
+878 
-884 IGHWLVLLSISGDT
+884 
-898 VTISN
+898 
-903 AGRDSESGTETDN
+903 
-916 INTLVEKY
+916 
-924 MEGNGYI
+924 
-931 LVKSAKTDSATNVK
+931 VKD
-945 NEAIAGDINQD
+945 EAIAGDINQD
-956 GYINEYDYLL
+956 GYVNEYDYLL
-966 LQRYLSKLQEL
+966 LQRYLSKLQEF

-984 ANVDGNESIDANDL
+984 ANVDGNDTIDANDL

-1028 LVSGDNLK
+1028 SVSGDNLK
-1036 LSVTEG
+1036 ISVTEG

-1049 ENEDG
+1049 ESQDG

-1077 NEKNEEEK
+1077 NEDNEEEK

-1105 ITGKKVNKNI
+1105 ITEKKVNKNI

-1143 TEEGK
+1143 TEEEK

-1186 KFNSFEDNNYEDIK
+1186 KFNSYEDNNYEDIK

-1432 ISEGKATIEISSPT
+1432 ISEGEATIEISSPT

-1510 SSVGIPK
+1510 SSVGIPE

-1740 TVMNEENMDEPIVI
+1740 TVINEENMDEPIVI
-1754 DYSKSTIKAIYIM
+1754 DYSKSTIKTIDIM

-1798 AAEEVP
+1798 AAEEVS

>member
-1 MKIRKFLKV
+1 MKIMKFLKV
-10 LNFLFIILAAEV
+10 LNFLFIILVAEV

-43 CITQIAINPIEKRLA
+43 SITQIAINPIEKRLA

-65 QVTRITSSSRLI
+65 RVTRITSSSRLI
-77 LERIVK
+77 LERIVR

-131 STYVYYCKEI
+131 STYVYYCKKI

-224 TKYLGTIKSGNTG
+224 TKYLGTIKRGNTG

-269 VTVKSKGKEQEKAM
+269 VTVKSKGKEKEKAM

-315 NNNNNNNNQIYY
+315 SYNNNNNNNNQIYY

-340 WEQIKYI
+340 WKQIKYI
-347 EIYPTS
+347 EIYPTF

-373 NTVKYPVTK
+373 NKVKYPVTK
-382 NGKYTIKITYP
+382 NGKYNIKITYP
-393 GLRDIILNQEVK
+393 GLRDLILNQEVK

-416 NYKSETGKNIKY
+416 NYRSEIGKNIKY

-461 SATYKIS
+461 SKTYKIT

-479 LAGNWRKIEENVN
+479 LAGNWRKIEENVK

-670 NKKDKSEIYHYYAY
+670 KDKSEIYHYYAY
-684 LDSNYILQTANA
+684 LDSNYILQTANV

-738 GNSEANKLYFA
+738 GNSELNKLYLA
-749 SAVDIS
+749 S
-755 TYSETGDG
+755 
-763 YTWLTKVGD
+763 D
-772 KNYKNYKQFRGSY
+772 KN
-785 AEKSYWGGTIHQYGC
+785 
-800 GPTSVAIVLSGLGI
+800 
-814 DKNPGDVANS
+814 
-824 IKEGTSPS
+824 
-832 SLKTAFENFGVTVEL
+832 
-847 KYNTS
+847 
-852 TETTIKN
+852 
-859 IRNNLEKGMPV
+859 
-870 LVGVSPGP
+870 
-878 DSKYTT
+878 
-884 IGHWLVLLSISGDT
+884 
-898 VTISN
+898 
-903 AGRDSESGTETDN
+903 
-916 INTLVEKY
+916 
-924 MEGNGYI
+924 
-931 LVKSAKTDSATNVK
+931 VKD
-945 NEAIAGDINQD
+945 EAIAGDINQD
-956 GYINEYDYLL
+956 GYVNEYDYLL

-984 ANVDGNESIDANDL
+984 ANVDGNDTIDANDL

-1015 SSETFKVYDNENK
+1015 SSETFKVYDNKNK

-1042 EEFINVT
+1042 EELVNVT
-1049 ENEDG
+1049 KSQDG

-1065 LNGSVVIKATYL
+1065 LNGSVVIKVTYL
-1077 NEKNEEEK
+1077 NENNEEEK
-1085 AGEIKL
+1085 VGEIKL
-1091 KIIDKNNVTTGFEV
+1091 KIIDKNNITTGFEV
-1105 ITGKKVNKNI
+1105 ITAKKVNKNI

-1128 DSFDVQRAIVNLIQL
+1128 DSFEVQRAIVNLVQF
-1143 TEEGK
+1143 TEEEK

-1153 NKDGVLTVSDATD
+1153 NRDGSLNVVDATG
-1166 IQKMCVNNYNGM
+1166 IQKMSFNNYNRM

-1186 KFNSFEDNNYEDIK
+1186 KFKSLKDDDYEDFK
-1200 DENIQNQIRW
+1200 DESIQNKIRW

-1215 EDMVTITP
+1215 ADTVTITP

-1234 ENAVTGSKIAICCS
+1234 ENAVTGSKIVICCS

-1276 SENTINYDLSNLPDK
+1276 SENTINYDLSKLPDK

-1313 NIVKLKEDSYGNV
+1313 NVVKLKEDSYGNV

-1432 ISEGKATIEISSPT
+1432 ISEGEATIEISSPT

-1879 EIVKENESNS
+1879 EIVKEKESNSNS

>member
-1 MKIRKFLKV
+1 MKIMKFLKV
-10 LNFLFIILAAEV
+10 LNFLFIILVAEV

-43 CITQIAINPIEKRLA
+43 SITQIAINPIEKKLA
-58 RSQAPSD
+58 KYSS
-65 QVTRITSSSRLI
+65 VRITSSSDVILKYI
-77 LERIVK
+77 INKISDEIWLTWDEQKNMNPVEASLERNNRKALHKI
-83 TMENTGYGKGYWTQC
+83 
-98 KNAVRTP
+98 
-105 TPTSGGLY
+105 SGGY
-113 YIDIPS
+113 YIEVPS
-119 FYFNEDVGGAWN
+119 RYFSSD
-131 STYVYYCKEI
+131 TCKKEK
-141 TEFDFSGLN
+141 EFNFSGLN

-172 NCKISETSGFMTSS
+172 NCKISGTSGFMTSS

-191 RKITYI
+191 KNITYI

-207 NAGIVHDARYN
+207 NDGIVHDARYN

-224 TKYLGTIKSGNTG
+224 TKYLGTIKRGNTG

-269 VTVKSKGKEQEKAM
+269 VTVKSKGKEKETAM

-315 NNNNNNNNQIYY
+315 SYNNNNNNNNNSNNYY
-327 NISLSYKS
+327 QMSLRYNS
-335 STTSG
+335 SVTNG
-340 WEQIKYI
+340 WAKKKYI
-347 EIYPTS
+347 NIWPS
-353 GENVNYNNAK
+353 NGLNVDCNNAK
-363 VYVNGNYVGN
+363 IYVNGKYVGY
-373 NTVKYPVTK
+373 NTVKYLVTK
-382 NGKYTIKITYP
+382 NGTYNIKVIYP
-393 GLRDIILNQEVK
+393 GLNTIAFSQEVK
-405 GIDREHPTFTT
+405 GIDTNRPTITASC
-416 NYKSETGKNIKY
+416 KSELGKNIKY
-428 LTVYAKDNVAIKNI
+428 LMICAKDNVAIKRI
-442 SVNGTNIYSCNKKD
+442 SVNGSDIYKCNNKN

-461 SATYKIS
+461 PVTYEVT
-468 KSGKYTIKVED
+468 KSGTYNIEVED
-479 LAGNWRKIEENVN
+479 LAGNIRISKKKIKT
-492 VDTTPPKIQSL
+492 DTTPPKIQSL
-503 QIKKNDKIYDKDKC
+503 QIKKDGKIYDKDKC

-670 NKKDKSEIYHYYAY
+670 KDKSEIYHYFAY

-749 SAVDIS
+749 S
-755 TYSETGDG
+755 
-763 YTWLTKVGD
+763 D
-772 KNYKNYKQFRGSY
+772 KN
-785 AEKSYWGGTIHQYGC
+785 
-800 GPTSVAIVLSGLGI
+800 
-814 DKNPGDVANS
+814 
-824 IKEGTSPS
+824 
-832 SLKTAFENFGVTVEL
+832 
-847 KYNTS
+847 
-852 TETTIKN
+852 
-859 IRNNLEKGMPV
+859 
-870 LVGVSPGP
+870 
-878 DSKYTT
+878 
-884 IGHWLVLLSISGDT
+884 
-898 VTISN
+898 
-903 AGRDSESGTETDN
+903 
-916 INTLVEKY
+916 
-924 MEGNGYI
+924 
-931 LVKSAKTDSATNVK
+931 VKD
-945 NEAIAGDINQD
+945 EAIAGDINQD

-1186 KFNSFEDNNYEDIK
+1186 KFDSFEDNNYEDIK

-1215 EDMVTITP
+1215 ADMVTITP

-1234 ENAVTGSKIAICCS
+1234 ENAVTGSKIVICCS

-1480 KKGEKIS
+1480 KQGEKIS
-1487 FKVVFSEEIKGEV
+1487 IKIAFSEEVKGNV
-1500 PELQLVFGNN
+1500 PELQLEFGNN
-1510 SSVGIPK
+1510 SSVKNPEFIR
-1517 FVGIEDNNTA
+1517 FEDNNTA

-1536 GDNGILKIL
+1536 GDNGILKIV
-1545 GLNGGNLTDD
+1545 GLNDGNLTDD

-1570 EFTIE
+1570 EDFTIE
-1575 ETEENIDIENETL
+1575 ETEENIDIENEKM
-1588 EVSSNDESEDESK
+1588 EVLSNDESEDESK

-1696 QVATVEGSGK
+1696 QVAKVEGSGK

-1879 EIVKENESNS
+1879 EIVKEKESNSNS

>member
-1 MKIRKFLKV
+1 MKV
-10 LNFLFIILAAEV
+10 LNFLFIILVAEV

-43 CITQIAINPIEKRLA
+43 SVTQIAINPIEKKLA
-58 RSQAPSD
+58 KYSS
-65 QVTRITSSSRLI
+65 VRITSSSDVILKYI
-77 LERIVK
+77 INKISDEIWLTWDEQKNMNPVEASLERNNRKALHKI
-83 TMENTGYGKGYWTQC
+83 
-98 KNAVRTP
+98 
-105 TPTSGGLY
+105 SGGY
-113 YIDIPS
+113 YIEVPS
-119 FYFNEDVGGAWN
+119 RYFSSD
-131 STYVYYCKEI
+131 TCKKEK
-141 TEFDFSGLN
+141 EFNFSGLN

-172 NCKISETSGFMTSS
+172 NCKISGTSGFMTSS

-191 RKITYI
+191 KNITYI

-207 NAGIVHDARYN
+207 NDGIVHDARYN

-269 VTVKSKGKEQEKAM
+269 VTVKSKGKEKETAM

-305 IKASTNPNNN
+305 TKASTNPNNN
-315 NNNNNNNNQIYY
+315 NNNNNSNNYY
-327 NISLSYKS
+327 QMSLRYNS
-335 STTSG
+335 SVTNG
-340 WEQIKYI
+340 WAKKKYI
-347 EIYPTS
+347 NIWPS
-353 GENVNYNNAK
+353 NGLNVDCNNAK
-363 VYVNGNYVGN
+363 IYVNGKYVGY
-373 NTVKYPVTK
+373 NTVKYLVTK
-382 NGKYTIKITYP
+382 NGTYNIKVIYP
-393 GLRDIILNQEVK
+393 GLNTIAFSQEVK
-405 GIDREHPTFTT
+405 GIDTNRPTITASC
-416 NYKSETGKNIKY
+416 KSELGKNIKY
-428 LTVYAKDNVAIKNI
+428 LMICAKDNVAIKRI
-442 SVNGTNIYSCNKKD
+442 SVNGSDIYKCNNKN

-461 SATYKIS
+461 PVTYEVT
-468 KSGKYTIKVED
+468 KSGTYNIEVED
-479 LAGNWRKIEENVN
+479 LAGNIRISKKKIKT
-492 VDTTPPKIQSL
+492 DTTPPKIQSL
-503 QIKKNDKIYDKDKC
+503 QIKKDGKIYDKDKC

-670 NKKDKSEIYHYYAY
+670 KDKSEIYHYYAY

-814 DKNPGDVANS
+814 DKNPEDVANS

-1215 EDMVTITP
+1215 ADMVTITP

-1234 ENAVTGSKIAICCS
+1234 ENAVTGSKIVICCS

-1480 KKGEKIS
+1480 KQGEKIS
-1487 FKVVFSEEIKGEV
+1487 IKIAFSEEVKGNV
-1500 PELQLVFGNN
+1500 PELQLEFGNN
-1510 SSVGIPK
+1510 SSVKNPEFIR
-1517 FVGIEDNNTA
+1517 FEDNNTA

-1536 GDNGILKIL
+1536 GDNGILKIV
-1545 GLNGGNLTDD
+1545 GLNDGNLTDD

-1570 EFTIE
+1570 EDFTIE
-1575 ETEENIDIENETL
+1575 ETEENIDIENEKM
-1588 EVSSNDESEDESK
+1588 EVLSNDESEDESK

-1879 EIVKENESNS
+1879 EIVKEKESNSNS

>member
-1 MKIRKFLKV
+1 MKIMKFLKV
-10 LNFLFIILAAEV
+10 LNFLFIILVAEV

-43 CITQIAINPIEKRLA
+43 SITQIAINPIEKKLA
-58 RSQAPSD
+58 KYSS
-65 QVTRITSSSRLI
+65 VRITSSSDVILKYI
-77 LERIVK
+77 INKISDEIWLTWDEQKNMNPVEASLERNNRKALHKI
-83 TMENTGYGKGYWTQC
+83 
-98 KNAVRTP
+98 
-105 TPTSGGLY
+105 SGGY
-113 YIDIPS
+113 YIEVPS
-119 FYFNEDVGGAWN
+119 RYFSSA
-131 STYVYYCKEI
+131 TCKKE
-141 TEFDFSGLN
+141 TEFNFSGLN

-670 NKKDKSEIYHYYAY
+670 KDKSEIYHYYAY

-749 SAVDIS
+749 S
-755 TYSETGDG
+755 
-763 YTWLTKVGD
+763 D
-772 KNYKNYKQFRGSY
+772 KN
-785 AEKSYWGGTIHQYGC
+785 
-800 GPTSVAIVLSGLGI
+800 
-814 DKNPGDVANS
+814 
-824 IKEGTSPS
+824 
-832 SLKTAFENFGVTVEL
+832 
-847 KYNTS
+847 
-852 TETTIKN
+852 
-859 IRNNLEKGMPV
+859 
-870 LVGVSPGP
+870 
-878 DSKYTT
+878 
-884 IGHWLVLLSISGDT
+884 
-898 VTISN
+898 
-903 AGRDSESGTETDN
+903 
-916 INTLVEKY
+916 
-924 MEGNGYI
+924 
-931 LVKSAKTDSATNVK
+931 VKD
-945 NEAIAGDINQD
+945 EAIAGDINQD
-956 GYINEYDYLL
+956 GYVNEYDYLL

-1215 EDMVTITP
+1215 ADMVTITP

-1234 ENAVTGSKIAICCS
+1234 ENAVTGSKIVICCS

-1432 ISEGKATIEISSPT
+1432 ISEGEATIEISSPT

-1510 SSVGIPK
+1510 SSVGIPE

-1740 TVMNEENMDEPIVI
+1740 TVINEENMDEPIVI
-1754 DYSKSTIKAIYIM
+1754 DYSKSTIKTIDIM

>member
-1 MKIRKFLKV
+1 MKV

-670 NKKDKSEIYHYYAY
+670 KDKSEIYHYYAY
-684 LDSNYILQTANA
+684 LDSNYILQTANV

-749 SAVDIS
+749 S
-755 TYSETGDG
+755 
-763 YTWLTKVGD
+763 D
-772 KNYKNYKQFRGSY
+772 KN
-785 AEKSYWGGTIHQYGC
+785 
-800 GPTSVAIVLSGLGI
+800 
-814 DKNPGDVANS
+814 
-824 IKEGTSPS
+824 
-832 SLKTAFENFGVTVEL
+832 
-847 KYNTS
+847 
-852 TETTIKN
+852 
-859 IRNNLEKGMPV
+859 
-870 LVGVSPGP
+870 
-878 DSKYTT
+878 
-884 IGHWLVLLSISGDT
+884 
-898 VTISN
+898 
-903 AGRDSESGTETDN
+903 
-916 INTLVEKY
+916 
-924 MEGNGYI
+924 
-931 LVKSAKTDSATNVK
+931 VKD
-945 NEAIAGDINQD
+945 EAIAGDINQD

-984 ANVDGNESIDANDL
+984 ANVDGNDTIDANDL

-1015 SSETFKVYDNENK
+1015 SSETFKVYDDKNK
-1028 LVSGDNLK
+1028 LVSIDNLK

-1042 EEFINVT
+1042 EELVNVT
-1049 ENEDG
+1049 KSQDG

-1065 LNGSVVIKATYL
+1065 LNGSVVIKVTYL
-1077 NEKNEEEK
+1077 NENNEEEK
-1085 AGEIKL
+1085 VGEIKL
-1091 KIIDKNNVTTGFEV
+1091 KIIDKNNITTGFEV
-1105 ITGKKVNKNI
+1105 ITAKKVNKNI

-1128 DSFDVQRAIVNLIQL
+1128 DSFEVQRAIVNLVQF
-1143 TEEGK
+1143 TEEEK

-1153 NKDGVLTVSDATD
+1153 NRDGSLNVVDATD
-1166 IQKMCVNNYNGM
+1166 IQKMCVNSYNGM

-1186 KFNSFEDNNYEDIK
+1186 KFKSLKDDNYEDFK
-1200 DENIQNQIRW
+1200 DESIQNKIRW

-1215 EDMVTITP
+1215 ADTVTITP

-1234 ENAVTGSKIAICCS
+1234 ENAVTGSKIVICCS

-1276 SENTINYDLSNLPDK
+1276 SENTINYDLSKLPDK

-1313 NIVKLKEDSYGNV
+1313 NVVKLKEDSYGNV

-1432 ISEGKATIEISSPT
+1432 ISEGEATIEISSPT

-1740 TVMNEENMDEPIVI
+1740 TVINEENMDEPIVI
-1754 DYSKSTIKAIYIM
+1754 DYSKSTIKTIDIM

>member
-1 MKIRKFLKV
+1 MKIMKFLKV
-10 LNFLFIILAAEV
+10 LNFLFIILVAEV

-43 CITQIAINPIEKRLA
+43 SITQIAINPIEKKLA
-58 RSQAPSD
+58 KYSS
-65 QVTRITSSSRLI
+65 VRITSSSDVILKYI
-77 LERIVK
+77 INKISDEIWLTWDEQKNMNPVEASLERNNRKALHKI
-83 TMENTGYGKGYWTQC
+83 
-98 KNAVRTP
+98 
-105 TPTSGGLY
+105 SGGY
-113 YIDIPS
+113 YIEVPS
-119 FYFNEDVGGAWN
+119 RYFSSA
-131 STYVYYCKEI
+131 TCKKE
-141 TEFDFSGLN
+141 TEFNFSGLN

-670 NKKDKSEIYHYYAY
+670 KDKSEIYHYYAY

-749 SAVDIS
+749 S
-755 TYSETGDG
+755 
-763 YTWLTKVGD
+763 D
-772 KNYKNYKQFRGSY
+772 KN
-785 AEKSYWGGTIHQYGC
+785 
-800 GPTSVAIVLSGLGI
+800 
-814 DKNPGDVANS
+814 
-824 IKEGTSPS
+824 
-832 SLKTAFENFGVTVEL
+832 
-847 KYNTS
+847 
-852 TETTIKN
+852 
-859 IRNNLEKGMPV
+859 
-870 LVGVSPGP
+870 
-878 DSKYTT
+878 
-884 IGHWLVLLSISGDT
+884 
-898 VTISN
+898 
-903 AGRDSESGTETDN
+903 
-916 INTLVEKY
+916 
-924 MEGNGYI
+924 
-931 LVKSAKTDSATNVK
+931 VKD
-945 NEAIAGDINQD
+945 EAIAGDINQD
-956 GYINEYDYLL
+956 GYVNEYDYLL

-1215 EDMVTITP
+1215 ADMVTITP

-1234 ENAVTGSKIAICCS
+1234 ENAVTGSKIVICCS

>member
-1 MKIRKFLKV
+1 MKV
-10 LNFLFIILAAEV
+10 LNFLFIILVAEV

-43 CITQIAINPIEKRLA
+43 SITQIAINPIEKRLA

-670 NKKDKSEIYHYYAY
+670 KDKSEIYHYYAY

-738 GNSEANKLYFA
+738 GNSELNKLYLA
-749 SAVDIS
+749 S
-755 TYSETGDG
+755 
-763 YTWLTKVGD
+763 D
-772 KNYKNYKQFRGSY
+772 KN
-785 AEKSYWGGTIHQYGC
+785 
-800 GPTSVAIVLSGLGI
+800 
-814 DKNPGDVANS
+814 
-824 IKEGTSPS
+824 
-832 SLKTAFENFGVTVEL
+832 
-847 KYNTS
+847 
-852 TETTIKN
+852 
-859 IRNNLEKGMPV
+859 
-870 LVGVSPGP
+870 
-878 DSKYTT
+878 
-884 IGHWLVLLSISGDT
+884 
-898 VTISN
+898 
-903 AGRDSESGTETDN
+903 
-916 INTLVEKY
+916 
-924 MEGNGYI
+924 
-931 LVKSAKTDSATNVK
+931 VKD
-945 NEAIAGDINQD
+945 EAIAGDINQD
-956 GYINEYDYLL
+956 GYVNEYDYLL

-1077 NEKNEEEK
+1077 NEDNEEEK

-1128 DSFDVQRAIVNLIQL
+1128 DSFDVQRAIGNLIQL

-1215 EDMVTITP
+1215 ADMVTITP

-1234 ENAVTGSKIAICCS
+1234 ENAVTGSKIVICCS

-1480 KKGEKIS
+1480 KQGEKIS
-1487 FKVVFSEEIKGEV
+1487 IKIAFSEEVKGNV
-1500 PELQLVFGNN
+1500 PELQLEFGNN
-1510 SSVGIPK
+1510 SSVKNPEFIR
-1517 FVGIEDNNTA
+1517 FEDNNTA

-1536 GDNGILKIL
+1536 GDNGILKIV
-1545 GLNGGNLTDD
+1545 GLNDGNLTDD

-1570 EFTIE
+1570 EDFTIE
-1575 ETEENIDIENETL
+1575 ETEENIDIENEKM
-1588 EVSSNDESEDESK
+1588 EVLSNDESEDESK

-1889 NKNEG
+1889 NSNKNEG

>member
-670 NKKDKSEIYHYYAY
+670 KDKSEIYHYYAY

-749 SAVDIS
+749 S
-755 TYSETGDG
+755 
-763 YTWLTKVGD
+763 D
-772 KNYKNYKQFRGSY
+772 KN
-785 AEKSYWGGTIHQYGC
+785 
-800 GPTSVAIVLSGLGI
+800 
-814 DKNPGDVANS
+814 
-824 IKEGTSPS
+824 
-832 SLKTAFENFGVTVEL
+832 
-847 KYNTS
+847 
-852 TETTIKN
+852 
-859 IRNNLEKGMPV
+859 
-870 LVGVSPGP
+870 
-878 DSKYTT
+878 
-884 IGHWLVLLSISGDT
+884 
-898 VTISN
+898 
-903 AGRDSESGTETDN
+903 
-916 INTLVEKY
+916 
-924 MEGNGYI
+924 
-931 LVKSAKTDSATNVK
+931 VKD
-945 NEAIAGDINQD
+945 EAIAGDINQD
-956 GYINEYDYLL
+956 GYVNEYDYLL

-1054 ISIKSKNELSA
+1054 ISIKSKNEPSA

-1215 EDMVTITP
+1215 ADMVTITP

-1234 ENAVTGSKIAICCS
+1234 ENAVTGSKIVICCS

-1432 ISEGKATIEISSPT
+1432 ISEGEATIEISSPT

-1510 SSVGIPK
+1510 SSVGIPE

-1740 TVMNEENMDEPIVI
+1740 TVINEENMDEPIVI
-1754 DYSKSTIKAIYIM
+1754 DYSKSTIKTIYIM

-1889 NKNEG
+1889 NSNKNEG

>member
-670 NKKDKSEIYHYYAY
+670 KDKSEIYHYYAY

-749 SAVDIS
+749 S
-755 TYSETGDG
+755 
-763 YTWLTKVGD
+763 D
-772 KNYKNYKQFRGSY
+772 KN
-785 AEKSYWGGTIHQYGC
+785 
-800 GPTSVAIVLSGLGI
+800 
-814 DKNPGDVANS
+814 
-824 IKEGTSPS
+824 
-832 SLKTAFENFGVTVEL
+832 
-847 KYNTS
+847 
-852 TETTIKN
+852 
-859 IRNNLEKGMPV
+859 
-870 LVGVSPGP
+870 
-878 DSKYTT
+878 
-884 IGHWLVLLSISGDT
+884 
-898 VTISN
+898 
-903 AGRDSESGTETDN
+903 
-916 INTLVEKY
+916 
-924 MEGNGYI
+924 
-931 LVKSAKTDSATNVK
+931 VKD
-945 NEAIAGDINQD
+945 EAIAGDINQD
-956 GYINEYDYLL
+956 GYVNEYDYLL

-1054 ISIKSKNELSA
+1054 ISIKSKNEPSA

-1215 EDMVTITP
+1215 ADMVTITP

-1234 ENAVTGSKIAICCS
+1234 ENAVTGSKIVICCS
-1248 MLDENSED
+1248 ILDENSED

-1432 ISEGKATIEISSPT
+1432 ISEGEATIEISSPT

-1510 SSVGIPK
+1510 SSVGIPE

-1740 TVMNEENMDEPIVI
+1740 TVINEENMDEPIVI
-1754 DYSKSTIKAIYIM
+1754 DYSKSTIKTIDIM

-1879 EIVKENESNS
+1879 EIVKENKSDSNS

>member
-113 YIDIPS
+113 YIDVPS

-269 VTVKSKGKEQEKAM
+269 VTVKSKGKEKEKAM

-315 NNNNNNNNQIYY
+315 SYNNNNNNNNNNQIYY

-340 WEQIKYI
+340 WKQIKYI
-347 EIYPTS
+347 EIYPTF

-373 NTVKYPVTK
+373 NKVKYPVTK

-670 NKKDKSEIYHYYAY
+670 KDKSEIYHYYAY

-749 SAVDIS
+749 S
-755 TYSETGDG
+755 
-763 YTWLTKVGD
+763 D
-772 KNYKNYKQFRGSY
+772 KN
-785 AEKSYWGGTIHQYGC
+785 
-800 GPTSVAIVLSGLGI
+800 
-814 DKNPGDVANS
+814 
-824 IKEGTSPS
+824 
-832 SLKTAFENFGVTVEL
+832 
-847 KYNTS
+847 
-852 TETTIKN
+852 
-859 IRNNLEKGMPV
+859 
-870 LVGVSPGP
+870 
-878 DSKYTT
+878 
-884 IGHWLVLLSISGDT
+884 
-898 VTISN
+898 
-903 AGRDSESGTETDN
+903 
-916 INTLVEKY
+916 
-924 MEGNGYI
+924 
-931 LVKSAKTDSATNVK
+931 VKD
-945 NEAIAGDINQD
+945 EAIAGDINQD
-956 GYINEYDYLL
+956 GYVNEYDYLL

-1215 EDMVTITP
+1215 SDMVTITP

-1234 ENAVTGSKIAICCS
+1234 ENAVTGSKIVICCS

-1432 ISEGKATIEISSPT
+1432 ISEGEATIEISSPT

-1510 SSVGIPK
+1510 SSVGIPE

-1754 DYSKSTIKAIYIM
+1754 DYSKSTIKTIDIM

>member
-1 MKIRKFLKV
+1 MKIMKFLKV
-10 LNFLFIILAAEV
+10 LNFLFIILVAEV

-43 CITQIAINPIEKRLA
+43 SITQIAINPIEKKLA
-58 RSQAPSD
+58 KYSS
-65 QVTRITSSSRLI
+65 VRITSSSDVILKYI
-77 LERIVK
+77 INKISDEIWLTWDEQKNMNPVEASLERNNRKALHKI
-83 TMENTGYGKGYWTQC
+83 
-98 KNAVRTP
+98 
-105 TPTSGGLY
+105 SGGY
-113 YIDIPS
+113 YIEVPS
-119 FYFNEDVGGAWN
+119 RYFSSD
-131 STYVYYCKEI
+131 TCKKEK
-141 TEFDFSGLN
+141 EFNFSGLN

-172 NCKISETSGFMTSS
+172 NCKISGTSGFMTSS

-670 NKKDKSEIYHYYAY
+670 KDKSEIYHYYAY

-749 SAVDIS
+749 S
-755 TYSETGDG
+755 
-763 YTWLTKVGD
+763 D
-772 KNYKNYKQFRGSY
+772 KN
-785 AEKSYWGGTIHQYGC
+785 
-800 GPTSVAIVLSGLGI
+800 
-814 DKNPGDVANS
+814 
-824 IKEGTSPS
+824 
-832 SLKTAFENFGVTVEL
+832 
-847 KYNTS
+847 
-852 TETTIKN
+852 
-859 IRNNLEKGMPV
+859 
-870 LVGVSPGP
+870 
-878 DSKYTT
+878 
-884 IGHWLVLLSISGDT
+884 
-898 VTISN
+898 
-903 AGRDSESGTETDN
+903 
-916 INTLVEKY
+916 
-924 MEGNGYI
+924 
-931 LVKSAKTDSATNVK
+931 VKD
-945 NEAIAGDINQD
+945 EAIAGDINQD
-956 GYINEYDYLL
+956 GYVNEYDYLL
-966 LQRYLSKLQEL
+966 LQRYLSKLQEF

-984 ANVDGNESIDANDL
+984 ANVDGNDTIDANDL

-1028 LVSGDNLK
+1028 SVSGDNLK
-1036 LSVTEG
+1036 ISVTEG

-1049 ENEDG
+1049 ESQDG

-1077 NEKNEEEK
+1077 NEDNEEEK

-1105 ITGKKVNKNI
+1105 ITEKKVNKNI

-1143 TEEGK
+1143 TEEEK

-1432 ISEGKATIEISSPT
+1432 ISEGEATIEISSPT

-1510 SSVGIPK
+1510 SSVGIPE

>member
-1 MKIRKFLKV
+1 MKV
-10 LNFLFIILAAEV
+10 LNFLFIILVAEV

-43 CITQIAINPIEKRLA
+43 SITQIAINPIEKRLA

-670 NKKDKSEIYHYYAY
+670 KDKSEIYHYYAY

-738 GNSEANKLYFA
+738 GNSELNKLYLA
-749 SAVDIS
+749 S
-755 TYSETGDG
+755 
-763 YTWLTKVGD
+763 D
-772 KNYKNYKQFRGSY
+772 KN
-785 AEKSYWGGTIHQYGC
+785 
-800 GPTSVAIVLSGLGI
+800 
-814 DKNPGDVANS
+814 
-824 IKEGTSPS
+824 
-832 SLKTAFENFGVTVEL
+832 
-847 KYNTS
+847 
-852 TETTIKN
+852 
-859 IRNNLEKGMPV
+859 
-870 LVGVSPGP
+870 
-878 DSKYTT
+878 
-884 IGHWLVLLSISGDT
+884 
-898 VTISN
+898 
-903 AGRDSESGTETDN
+903 
-916 INTLVEKY
+916 
-924 MEGNGYI
+924 
-931 LVKSAKTDSATNVK
+931 VKD
-945 NEAIAGDINQD
+945 EAIAGDINQD
-956 GYINEYDYLL
+956 GYVNEYDYLL

-1077 NEKNEEEK
+1077 NEDNEEEK

-1215 EDMVTITP
+1215 ADMVTITP

-1234 ENAVTGSKIAICCS
+1234 ENAVTGSKIVICCS

-1480 KKGEKIS
+1480 KQGEKIS
-1487 FKVVFSEEIKGEV
+1487 IKIAFSEEVKGNV
-1500 PELQLVFGNN
+1500 PELQLEFGNN
-1510 SSVGIPK
+1510 SSVKNPEFIR
-1517 FVGIEDNNTA
+1517 FEDNNTA

-1536 GDNGILKIL
+1536 GDNGILKIV
-1545 GLNGGNLTDD
+1545 GLNDGNLTDD

-1570 EFTIE
+1570 EDFTIE
-1575 ETEENIDIENETL
+1575 ETEENIDIENEKM
-1588 EVSSNDESEDESK
+1588 EVLSNDESEDESK

-1641 NLLVGEVIAD
+1641 NLLVGEVVAD

-1740 TVMNEENMDEPIVI
+1740 TVINEENMDEPIVI
-1754 DYSKSTIKAIYIM
+1754 DYSKSTIKTIDIM

-1879 EIVKENESNS
+1879 EIVKENKSDSNS

>member
-1 MKIRKFLKV
+1 MKIMKFLKV
-10 LNFLFIILAAEV
+10 LNFLFIILVAEV

-43 CITQIAINPIEKRLA
+43 SITQIAINPIEKKLA
-58 RSQAPSD
+58 KYSS
-65 QVTRITSSSRLI
+65 VRITSSSDVILKYI
-77 LERIVK
+77 INKISDEIWLTWDEQKNMNPVEASLERNNRKALHKI
-83 TMENTGYGKGYWTQC
+83 
-98 KNAVRTP
+98 
-105 TPTSGGLY
+105 SGGY
-113 YIDIPS
+113 YIEVPS
-119 FYFNEDVGGAWN
+119 RYFSSA
-131 STYVYYCKEI
+131 TCKKE
-141 TEFDFSGLN
+141 TEFNFSGLN

-670 NKKDKSEIYHYYAY
+670 KDKSEIYHYYAY

-738 GNSEANKLYFA
+738 GNSELNKLYLA
-749 SAVDIS
+749 S
-755 TYSETGDG
+755 
-763 YTWLTKVGD
+763 D
-772 KNYKNYKQFRGSY
+772 KN
-785 AEKSYWGGTIHQYGC
+785 EK
-800 GPTSVAIVLSGLGI
+800 
-814 DKNPGDVANS
+814 D
-824 IKEGTSPS
+824 
-832 SLKTAFENFGVTVEL
+832 
-847 KYNTS
+847 
-852 TETTIKN
+852 
-859 IRNNLEKGMPV
+859 R
-870 LVGVSPGP
+870 
-878 DSKYTT
+878 
-884 IGHWLVLLSISGDT
+884 
-898 VTISN
+898 
-903 AGRDSESGTETDN
+903 
-916 INTLVEKY
+916 
-924 MEGNGYI
+924 
-931 LVKSAKTDSATNVK
+931 
-945 NEAIAGDINQD
+945 AIAGDINQD
-956 GYINEYDYLL
+956 GYVNEYDYLL

-977 TDDQKKY
+977 TDAQKKY
-984 ANVDGNESIDANDL
+984 ANVDGNDTIDANDL

-1015 SSETFKVYDNENK
+1015 SSETFKVYDDKNK
-1028 LVSGDNLK
+1028 LVSIDNLK

-1049 ENEDG
+1049 KSQDG

-1215 EDMVTITP
+1215 ADMVTITP

-1234 ENAVTGSKIAICCS
+1234 ENAVTGSKIVICCS

-1276 SENTINYDLSNLPDK
+1276 SENTINYDFSKLPDK

-1313 NIVKLKEDSYGNV
+1313 NVVKLKEDSYGNV

-1432 ISEGKATIEISSPT
+1432 ISEGEATIEISSPT

>member
-1 MKIRKFLKV
+1 MKIMKFLKV
-10 LNFLFIILAAEV
+10 LNFLFIILVAEV

-43 CITQIAINPIEKRLA
+43 SITQIAINPIEKKLA
-58 RSQAPSD
+58 KYSS
-65 QVTRITSSSRLI
+65 VRITSSSDVILKYI
-77 LERIVK
+77 INKISDEIWLTWDEQKNMNPVEASLERNNRKALHKI
-83 TMENTGYGKGYWTQC
+83 
-98 KNAVRTP
+98 
-105 TPTSGGLY
+105 SGGY
-113 YIDIPS
+113 YIEVPS
-119 FYFNEDVGGAWN
+119 RYFSSA
-131 STYVYYCKEI
+131 TCKKE
-141 TEFDFSGLN
+141 TEFNFSGLN

-670 NKKDKSEIYHYYAY
+670 KDKSEIYHYYAY

-738 GNSEANKLYFA
+738 GNSELNKLYLA
-749 SAVDIS
+749 S
-755 TYSETGDG
+755 
-763 YTWLTKVGD
+763 D
-772 KNYKNYKQFRGSY
+772 KN
-785 AEKSYWGGTIHQYGC
+785 EK
-800 GPTSVAIVLSGLGI
+800 
-814 DKNPGDVANS
+814 D
-824 IKEGTSPS
+824 
-832 SLKTAFENFGVTVEL
+832 
-847 KYNTS
+847 
-852 TETTIKN
+852 
-859 IRNNLEKGMPV
+859 R
-870 LVGVSPGP
+870 
-878 DSKYTT
+878 
-884 IGHWLVLLSISGDT
+884 
-898 VTISN
+898 
-903 AGRDSESGTETDN
+903 
-916 INTLVEKY
+916 
-924 MEGNGYI
+924 
-931 LVKSAKTDSATNVK
+931 
-945 NEAIAGDINQD
+945 AIAGDINQD
-956 GYINEYDYLL
+956 GYVNEYDYLL

-1215 EDMVTITP
+1215 ADMVTITP

-1234 ENAVTGSKIAICCS
+1234 ENAVTGSKIVICCS

-1276 SENTINYDLSNLPDK
+1276 SENTINYDLSKLPDK

-1313 NIVKLKEDSYGNV
+1313 NVVKLKEDSYGNV

-1510 SSVGIPK
+1510 SSVGIPE

-1740 TVMNEENMDEPIVI
+1740 TVINEENMDEPIVI
-1754 DYSKSTIKAIYIM
+1754 DYSKSTIKTIDIM

>member
-1 MKIRKFLKV
+1 MKIMKFLKV
-10 LNFLFIILAAEV
+10 LNFLFIILVAEV

-43 CITQIAINPIEKRLA
+43 SITQIAINPIEKKLA
-58 RSQAPSD
+58 KYSS
-65 QVTRITSSSRLI
+65 VRITSSSDVILKYI
-77 LERIVK
+77 INKISDEIWLTWDEQKNMNPVEASLERNNRKALHKI
-83 TMENTGYGKGYWTQC
+83 
-98 KNAVRTP
+98 
-105 TPTSGGLY
+105 SGGY
-113 YIDIPS
+113 YIEVPS
-119 FYFNEDVGGAWN
+119 RYFSSA
-131 STYVYYCKEI
+131 TCKKE
-141 TEFDFSGLN
+141 TEFNFSGLN

-382 NGKYTIKITYP
+382 NGKYTIKITYS

-670 NKKDKSEIYHYYAY
+670 KDKSEIYHYYAY

-738 GNSEANKLYFA
+738 GNSELNKLYLA
-749 SAVDIS
+749 S
-755 TYSETGDG
+755 
-763 YTWLTKVGD
+763 D
-772 KNYKNYKQFRGSY
+772 KN
-785 AEKSYWGGTIHQYGC
+785 EK
-800 GPTSVAIVLSGLGI
+800 
-814 DKNPGDVANS
+814 D
-824 IKEGTSPS
+824 
-832 SLKTAFENFGVTVEL
+832 
-847 KYNTS
+847 
-852 TETTIKN
+852 
-859 IRNNLEKGMPV
+859 R
-870 LVGVSPGP
+870 
-878 DSKYTT
+878 
-884 IGHWLVLLSISGDT
+884 
-898 VTISN
+898 
-903 AGRDSESGTETDN
+903 
-916 INTLVEKY
+916 
-924 MEGNGYI
+924 
-931 LVKSAKTDSATNVK
+931 
-945 NEAIAGDINQD
+945 AIAGDINQD
-956 GYINEYDYLL
+956 GYVNEYDYLL

-1143 TEEGK
+1143 TEEEK

-1234 ENAVTGSKIAICCS
+1234 ENAVTGSKIVICCS

-1432 ISEGKATIEISSPT
+1432 ISEGEATIEISSPT

-1510 SSVGIPK
+1510 SSVGIPE

-1740 TVMNEENMDEPIVI
+1740 TVINEENMDEPIVI
-1754 DYSKSTIKAIYIM
+1754 DYSKSTIKTIDIM

>member
-1 MKIRKFLKV
+1 MKIMKFLKV
-10 LNFLFIILAAEV
+10 LNFLFIILVAEV

-43 CITQIAINPIEKRLA
+43 SITQIAINPIEKKLA
-58 RSQAPSD
+58 SS

-83 TMENTGYGKGYWTQC
+83 TMENTGCGKAYWDQC

-113 YIDIPS
+113 YIDIPL
-119 FYFNEDVGGAWN
+119 FYFNEVVGD
-131 STYVYYCKEI
+131 CKKI
-141 TEFDFSGLN
+141 TEFDFSGLS
-150 IGGITTL
+150 IGRITTL

-340 WEQIKYI
+340 WKQIKYI
-347 EIYPTS
+347 EIYPTF

-373 NTVKYPVTK
+373 NKVKYPVTK

-393 GLRDIILNQEVK
+393 GLRDLILNQEVK

-416 NYKSETGKNIKY
+416 NYRSEIGKNIKY

-461 SATYKIS
+461 SKTYKIT

-479 LAGNWRKIEENVN
+479 LAGNWRKIEENVK

-543 NGTDLKTGTIN
+543 NGVDLKTNTIN

-563 EIPITDKFGTGTLY
+563 EIPITDKFGAGALY
-577 GDYVIEIYGLS
+577 GDYVIEIYGIS

-597 TIKNKVYF
+597 VIKNKVYF

-621 LSSDK
+621 LSYDK

-636 IVIDLTT
+636 IIIDLTT

-663 RLKNKNK
+663 RLKNK

-738 GNSEANKLYFA
+738 GNSELNKLYLA
-749 SAVDIS
+749 S
-755 TYSETGDG
+755 
-763 YTWLTKVGD
+763 D
-772 KNYKNYKQFRGSY
+772 KN
-785 AEKSYWGGTIHQYGC
+785 EK
-800 GPTSVAIVLSGLGI
+800 
-814 DKNPGDVANS
+814 D
-824 IKEGTSPS
+824 
-832 SLKTAFENFGVTVEL
+832 
-847 KYNTS
+847 
-852 TETTIKN
+852 
-859 IRNNLEKGMPV
+859 R
-870 LVGVSPGP
+870 
-878 DSKYTT
+878 
-884 IGHWLVLLSISGDT
+884 
-898 VTISN
+898 
-903 AGRDSESGTETDN
+903 
-916 INTLVEKY
+916 
-924 MEGNGYI
+924 
-931 LVKSAKTDSATNVK
+931 
-945 NEAIAGDINQD
+945 AIAGDINQD

-1215 EDMVTITP
+1215 ADMVTITP

-1234 ENAVTGSKIAICCS
+1234 ENAVTGSKIVICCS

-1276 SENTINYDLSNLPDK
+1276 SENTINYDLSKLPDK

-1313 NIVKLKEDSYGNV
+1313 NVVKLKEDSYGNV

-1432 ISEGKATIEISSPT
+1432 ISEGEATIEISSPT

-1570 EFTIE
+1570 EDFTIE
-1575 ETEENIDIENETL
+1575 ET
-1588 EVSSNDESEDESK
+1588 
-1601 ELSEEYI
+1601 
-1608 SSNTKAFVGDD
+1608 
-1619 VTEQDEMSDELTGN
+1619 
-1633 LETVPNGI
+1633 
-1641 NLLVGEVIAD
+1641 
-1651 TTAPEI
+1651 
-1657 TVVPEIEKDSYYL
+1657 
-1670 NKGDIVKVNITSN
+1670 
-1683 EDLAELPTVTMGG
+1683 
-1696 QVATVEGSGK
+1696 
-1706 EYTASLEINDK
+1706 
-1717 IKEGYLEIQVS
+1717 
-1728 GCRDLSGNEANL
+1728 
-1740 TVMNEENMDEPIVI
+1740 
-1754 DYSKSTIKAIYIM
+1754 
-1767 AEEGKNYKAGD
+1767 
-1778 KVKIKVVFEDENMKN
+1778 
-1793 RNEYI
+1793 
-1798 AAEEVP
+1798 
-1804 VLNIKFGRNKAEGNL
+1804 EGNL

-1889 NKNEG
+1889 NSNKNEG

>member
-43 CITQIAINPIEKRLA
+43 SVTQIAINPIEKKLA
-58 RSQAPSD
+58 KYSS
-65 QVTRITSSSRLI
+65 VRITSSSDVILKYI
-77 LERIVK
+77 INKISDEIWLTWDEQKNMNPVEASLERNNRKALHKI
-83 TMENTGYGKGYWTQC
+83 
-98 KNAVRTP
+98 
-105 TPTSGGLY
+105 SGGY
-113 YIDIPS
+113 YIEVPS
-119 FYFNEDVGGAWN
+119 RYFSSA
-131 STYVYYCKEI
+131 TCKKE
-141 TEFDFSGLN
+141 TEFNFSGLN

-670 NKKDKSEIYHYYAY
+670 KDKSEIYHYYAY

-749 SAVDIS
+749 S
-755 TYSETGDG
+755 
-763 YTWLTKVGD
+763 D
-772 KNYKNYKQFRGSY
+772 KN
-785 AEKSYWGGTIHQYGC
+785 
-800 GPTSVAIVLSGLGI
+800 
-814 DKNPGDVANS
+814 
-824 IKEGTSPS
+824 
-832 SLKTAFENFGVTVEL
+832 
-847 KYNTS
+847 
-852 TETTIKN
+852 
-859 IRNNLEKGMPV
+859 
-870 LVGVSPGP
+870 
-878 DSKYTT
+878 
-884 IGHWLVLLSISGDT
+884 
-898 VTISN
+898 
-903 AGRDSESGTETDN
+903 
-916 INTLVEKY
+916 
-924 MEGNGYI
+924 
-931 LVKSAKTDSATNVK
+931 VKD
-945 NEAIAGDINQD
+945 EAIAGDINQD
-956 GYINEYDYLL
+956 GYVNEYDYLL

-984 ANVDGNESIDANDL
+984 ANVDGNDTIDANDL

-1215 EDMVTITP
+1215 ADMVTITP

-1234 ENAVTGSKIAICCS
+1234 ENAVTGSKIVICCS

-1432 ISEGKATIEISSPT
+1432 ISEGEATIEISSPT

-1510 SSVGIPK
+1510 SSVGIPE

-1740 TVMNEENMDEPIVI
+1740 TVINEENMDEPIVI
-1754 DYSKSTIKAIYIM
+1754 DYSKSTIKTIDIM